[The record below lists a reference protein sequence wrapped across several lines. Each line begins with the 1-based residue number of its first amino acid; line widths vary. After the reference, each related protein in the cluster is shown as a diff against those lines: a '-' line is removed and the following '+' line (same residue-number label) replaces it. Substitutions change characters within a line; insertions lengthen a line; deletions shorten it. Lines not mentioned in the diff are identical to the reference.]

1 MRWAWAFLIGA
12 ALLLPTEAAA
22 QRRTQEGIF
31 SMPFQAGPRTGR
43 NFESNSWMVGGQL
56 AASLGKTFELRPS
69 GDMYLKRGEKMAWQ
83 LNGDAAIRFGDE
95 GHFYAGG
102 GVAWLHPPDV
112 DAQTG
117 YNVFLGLNSAA
128 PWEKARGFVEG
139 RWTHVNDNT
148 AFQLVFG
155 VLYRL

>member
-1 MRWAWAFLIGA
+1 
-12 ALLLPTEAAA
+12 
-22 QRRTQEGIF
+22 
-31 SMPFQAGPRTGR
+31 
-43 NFESNSWMVGGQL
+43 
-56 AASLGKTFELRPS
+56 
-69 GDMYLKRGEKMAWQ
+69 MYLKRGEKMAWQ
-83 LNGDAAIRFGDE
+83 LNGDAAIRFGDD
-95 GHFYAGG
+95 GFFYAGG
-102 GVAWLHPPDV
+102 GVAWLHPPDA

-128 PWEKARGFVEG
+128 PWEKARGFIEG